1 MRAVVQ
7 RVSEAKVLVDDEVVG
22 TIDSGLCVFLGVGK
36 KDSREDADYLADK
49 IVNLRIFA
57 DEEGKMNL
65 SALDLDKELLIVSQF
80 TLYGDC
86 RQGRRPGYGKAASPQ
101 RAEEL
106 YEYFLDKLKEYN
118 LPLASGEFKA
128 MMDVDLINDGPVTLL
143 LDSKK
148 NF

>member
-7 RVSEAKVLVDDEVVG
+7 RVSEARVLVDKEVVG
-22 TIDSGLCVFLGVGK
+22 AINSGLCVFLGVGEG
-36 KDSREDADYLADK
+36 DSREDADYLADK
-49 IVNLRIFA
+49 ITNLRVFA

-86 RQGRRPGYGKAASPQ
+86 RQGRRPGYSQAASPQ

-106 YEYFLDKLKEYN
+106 YDYFLEKLNDYN
-118 LPLASGEFKA
+118 LPLASGQFKA

-143 LDSKK
+143 LDSQK

>member
-7 RVSEAKVLVDDEVVG
+7 RVSEARVLVNEKEVG
-22 TIDSGLCVFLGVGK
+22 AIDSGLCVFLGGGEE
-36 KDSREDADYLADK
+36 DSQEDADYLADK

-65 SALDLDKELLIVSQF
+65 SALALDKELLIISQF

-86 RQGRRPGYGKAASPQ
+86 HQGRRPGYSQAASPQ

-106 YEYFLDKLKEYN
+106 YDYFLEKLKDYS

-128 MMDVDLINDGPVTLL
+128 MMEVDLINDGPVTLL
-143 LDSKK
+143 LDSQK

>member
-7 RVSEAKVLVDDEVVG
+7 RVSEARVLVDKEVVG
-22 TIDSGLCVFLGVGK
+22 AINSGLCVFLGVGEG
-36 KDSREDADYLADK
+36 DSREDADYLADK
-49 IVNLRIFA
+49 ITNLRVFA

-86 RQGRRPGYGKAASPQ
+86 RQGRRPGYSQAASPQ

-106 YEYFLDKLKEYN
+106 YDYFLEKLKDYN
-118 LPLASGEFKA
+118 LPLASGQFKA

-143 LDSKK
+143 LDSQK

>member
-7 RVSEAKVLVDDEVVG
+7 RVSEAMVLVDKEVVG
-22 TIDSGLCVFLGVGK
+22 AIDSGLCVFLGVGEE
-36 KDSREDADYLADK
+36 DSREDADYLADK

-65 SALDLDKELLIVSQF
+65 SALDLDKELLIISQF

-86 RQGRRPGYGKAASPQ
+86 RQGRRPGYSQAASPQ

-106 YEYFLDKLKEYN
+106 YDYFLEKLKDYN

-143 LDSKK
+143 LDSQK